1 MHLCPSSG
9 VKLPPWLRHHRFT
22 ATFTYKHDAVV
33 KPRDYSMQ
41 CACLRVNI
49 TSACFVLS
57 CHFSTTLY
65 LSVWSG
71 FAFCFHT
78 LFSVFLQQ
86 NGRNVIDL
94 EENMYIIKEY
104 KFFKTVWAIGRILC
118 VSYSTGCTILNSK
131 KERIFEA
138 VKVSVTMKATIIT
151 KNK

>member
-1 MHLCPSSG
+1 
-9 VKLPPWLRHHRFT
+9 
-22 ATFTYKHDAVV
+22 
-33 KPRDYSMQ
+33 
-41 CACLRVNI
+41 
-49 TSACFVLS
+49 
-57 CHFSTTLY
+57 
-65 LSVWSG
+65 
-71 FAFCFHT
+71 
-78 LFSVFLQQ
+78 LQQ